1 MHFLHGYALG
11 DEESVA
17 HDILF
22 EQYLEIHVGQ
32 ERHQL
37 SKIKSQSL
45 GGVHPA
51 SYKPW
56 TESTKIHPA
65 FQDV

>member
-22 EQYLEIHVGQ
+22 EQYLEIHGGQ

-51 SYKPW
+51 SYKP
-56 TESTKIHPA
+56 
-65 FQDV
+65 